1 MIALD
6 MDGTLLNG
14 DGKVSPRNLAAL
26 RAAEATGVEIVV
38 ATGRRHSYAMP
49 ICPTLPPSGCSPI
62 WENFATPLS

>member
-1 MIALD
+1 
-6 MDGTLLNG
+6 
-14 DGKVSPRNLAAL
+14 
-26 RAAEATGVEIVV
+26 VEIVV